1 MDRSAAPDRYA
12 SDALVTFSTHDLPTF
27 AGWASG
33 HDLQTKAGAGTGPR
47 RERRATPLG
56 ACGFPRRCASPRR
69 AGSISTMPSASWRS
83 TPSRILAVAMEDLQ
97 QVRDQPNIPGTINE
111 HPNWRRKLPL
121 PSRPLQASWTLSRL
135 RDVLG
140 SRWNGT
146 EA

>member
-1 MDRSAAPDRYA
+1 
-12 SDALVTFSTHDLPTF
+12 
-27 AGWASG
+27 
-33 HDLQTKAGAGTGPR
+33 
-47 RERRATPLG
+47 
-56 ACGFPRRCASPRR
+56 
-69 AGSISTMPSASWRS
+69 
-83 TPSRILAVAMEDLQ
+83 MEDLQ

-121 PSRPLQASWTLSRL
+121 AIEAVASELDLSRL